1 MSVLEIQKEPA
12 ADLSALSLR
21 ISFLLAY
28 YTPLVMDLSR
38 GRRDLCLTEK
48 RVYVII

>member
-28 YTPLVMDLSR
+28 YTQVSCPLSL
-38 GRRDLCLTEK
+38 GNCGQEK
-48 RVYVII
+48 VINYA